1 MVFASPL
8 NILERLLTTTS
19 VYGNTSTL
27 TKLPMVSSTT
37 IRKSYLSARA
47 RSRGRSAQ
55 RRRGLEGNS
64 VKRAKIGGVPGFLED
79 SRSRIRSSS
88 SMSGSSPCPRKKQ
101 PGPHFSRILR
111 VSVYGNLTKGQLSF
125 SKTISKER
133 RAYPK
138 QMLLAAGRAPRA
150 SWWALQTADIP
161 VG

>member
-8 NILERLLTTTS
+8 KILERLLTTTS
-19 VYGNTSTL
+19 VYGSTSTL

-64 VKRAKIGGVPGFLED
+64 VKRAKIGGVPGFSED

-111 VSVYGNLTKGQLSF
+111 VSVYGNLTKSQFSLILSR
-125 SKTISKER
+125 KRVK
-133 RAYPK
+133 AYPK
-138 QMLLAAGRAPRA
+138 QMLLAGGRAPRA
-150 SWWALQTADIP
+150 SWWALQIADIP